1 LVSLFSGGLAC
12 QSAPCT
18 LDAVSGEY
26 AAGGALAG
34 GGSTGGGM
42 FGVYEVSKA
51 DGAPAFGADA
61 EFEVAAGIVAE
72 FKFAGDVE
80 LLDLVCFISSSAL
93 TSRSNC
99 SVN

>member
-1 LVSLFSGGLAC
+1 MSLFSGGLAC

-18 LDAVSGEY
+18 VDAVSGEY
-26 AAGGALAG
+26 APGGALAG
-34 GGSTGGGM
+34 GGATGGGGM

-51 DGAPAFGADA
+51 DGALVFAAAAELEAD
-61 EFEVAAGIVAE
+61 V
-72 FKFAGDVE
+72 DVE

-99 SVN
+99 SLN